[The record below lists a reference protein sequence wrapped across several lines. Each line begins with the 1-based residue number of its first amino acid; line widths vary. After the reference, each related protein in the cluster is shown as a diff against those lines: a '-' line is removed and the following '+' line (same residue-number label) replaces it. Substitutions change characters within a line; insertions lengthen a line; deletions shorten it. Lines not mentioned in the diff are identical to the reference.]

1 MQMNTPPNK
10 LRAVRIL
17 HGYNPKEVVEYIGL
31 RNEKILINWEKGKSF
46 PTTLQLLKLSVLY
59 HTLPSE
65 LYYEL
70 HKKFVSEL
78 KEKMK
83 LQAKK

>member
-1 MQMNTPPNK
+1 MNNPPNK
-10 LRAVRIL
+10 LQHVRTM
-17 HGYNPKEVVEYIGL
+17 HRYSEKEVAEYLGL
-31 RNEKILINWEKGKSF
+31 RNEKTLINWEQGKSF
-46 PTTLQLLKLSVLY
+46 PSAIQLLQLSVLY

-70 HKKFVSEL
+70 HKKFVGEL

-83 LQAKK
+83 LQPRK